1 MMFTKCFEKIDM
13 VLVLRIAGTVLAALY
28 LFQAIMNATHGKE
41 FDDVIKIFIIN
52 IANGMF
58 QPLIILGLAEVI
70 ALQRKV

>member
-1 MMFTKCFEKIDM
+1 MFTKCFEKIDM

-28 LFQAIMNATHGKE
+28 LYQAVMNGSHGKE
-41 FDDVIKIFIIN
+41 FSDMVKIFIIN

-70 ALQRKV
+70 ANQKKA